1 MVSTFSDDMIWLKSS
16 DARRTCIHN
25 KCKTKGRPWG
35 DGVQVWLCKKVQWFL
50 GCVGCRGC
58 SCEVCCLR
66 RAACFLHAPKPRP
79 YCSRAV
85 LADPVKAPLGTDAPC
100 LPITSSPVLL
110 ARPALPRQ
118 LADAKAC
125 QNRKEALMLLD
136 CRCFM

>member
-1 MVSTFSDDMIWLKSS
+1 MLLGM
-16 DARRTCIHN
+16 R
-25 KCKTKGRPWG
+25 
-35 DGVQVWLCKKVQWFL
+35 GVQRLLMRGLLLKES
-50 GCVGCRGC
+50 CVLSSC
-58 SCEVCCLR
+58 SQTKTFCW
-66 RAACFLHAPKPRP
+66 
-79 YCSRAV
+79 RAV

-110 ARPALPRQ
+110 TRPALPRQ